1 MTTMPALLI
10 QTDPVDALRQLSLL
24 EPGRDWIVS
33 CYLPIDRARRLR
45 GGYLTDLRQRMHAV
59 IERLPE
65 DQDAVLRD
73 FERIEIA
80 LADARSL
87 PGTPGLAV
95 FACEARDLLMLVP
108 LPRVHRARVIVDR
121 APRLRELRAVEREFG
136 RVIVA
141 LIDRVRGRLFE
152 VTAGHAEELPGI
164 PPHATRGGRF
174 HSERGDSPGGGE
186 KEYHHRIT
194 KERERHY
201 EAFAARLRDLSR
213 GLVMRGMV
221 VAGSQR
227 EVAGLLPF
235 LDDSLRQRLV
245 GTARL
250 NVGTA
255 TLAQVRE
262 LAFQLCAEHERT
274 TARAEVERLLDKA
287 GEGWAVNGVQATTR
301 ALARGQLR
309 TLVVR
314 GDTDAAEA
322 DEAIEEA
329 LHQDVPVVMVDDP
342 EAGGK
347 IAQLGGFLR
356 FR

>member
-10 QTDPVDALRQLSLL
+10 QTDPVDALHQLAAI
-24 EPGRDWIVS
+24 EPDRDWIVS

-45 GGYLTDLRQRMHAV
+45 AGYLTDLRHRMRAV
-59 IERLPE
+59 AGQLR
-65 DQDAVLRD
+65 DDRDAILRD
-73 FERIEIA
+73 FERIETAIA
-80 LADARSL
+80 DPRSL
-87 PGTPGLAV
+87 PGTPGLAL
-95 FACEARDLLMLVP
+95 FACESRDLLMLVP
-108 LPRVHRARVIVDR
+108 LPRVHRPRVIVDHL
-121 APRLRELRAVEREFG
+121 PRLRELRAVEREFG

-152 VTAGHAEELPGI
+152 VTAGNAEELPGI
-164 PPHATRGGRF
+164 APSATRGGRF
-174 HSERGDSPGGGE
+174 HSERGNAPGAGE

-201 EAFAARLRDLSR
+201 EAFAARLRELSR
-213 GLVMRGMV
+213 GIVIRGVV

-235 LDDSLRQRLV
+235 LDDSIRQRLM

-255 TLAQVRE
+255 TVAQVRQ
-262 LAFQLCAEHERT
+262 LTFQLSAEHDRT
-274 TARAEVERLLDKA
+274 TVRAEVERLLDQV

-301 ALARGQLR
+301 ALSRGQLR
-309 TLVVR
+309 TLLVR

-329 LHQDVPVVMVDDP
+329 LRQDIPVSMVDDP
-342 EAGGK
+342 DAGGS

-356 FR
+356 FK